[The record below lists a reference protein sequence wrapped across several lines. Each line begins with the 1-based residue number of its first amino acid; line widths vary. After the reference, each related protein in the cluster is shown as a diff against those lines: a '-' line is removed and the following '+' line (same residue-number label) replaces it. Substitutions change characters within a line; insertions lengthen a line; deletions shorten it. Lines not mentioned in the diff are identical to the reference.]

1 MALMGDPGREAY
13 AAHLQRTQEE
23 DEAATREGLEVWFDE
38 ALAGASGRAL
48 DVGAGRGQALD
59 YLAGRG
65 LTAAAWEPD
74 PALAEAL
81 RRRGAL
87 VHDDPDPVAFLR
99 AQAGRF
105 DVVFCK
111 DVLEH
116 LPREQAL
123 EVTRL
128 MGAALRPGGRLVV
141 SVPHAVSFRG
151 IYVRYADF
159 THQAAYTQESLRY
172 LLERAG
178 LASVAFFGP
187 RFRFKARPATLAYRA
202 VRRGWFAVLRA
213 IYWIEHPS
221 RRGQPAHFFPRL
233 VASARGGSGRPS

>member
-1 MALMGDPGREAY
+1 
-13 AAHLQRTQEE
+13 
-23 DEAATREGLEVWFDE
+23 
-38 ALAGASGRAL
+38 
-48 DVGAGRGQALD
+48 D

-65 LTAAAWEPD
+65 LEPEAWEPD
-74 PALAEAL
+74 PALADGL
-81 RRRGAL
+81 RRRGAV
-87 VHDDPDPVAFLR
+87 VHDAPDPAALLR
-99 AQAGRF
+99 GQAGRF

-116 LPREQAL
+116 LPRDQAL

-128 MGAALRPGGRLVV
+128 MGAVLRPGGRLVV

-151 IYVRYADF
+151 VYVRYADF
-159 THQAAYTQESLRY
+159 THQAAFTEESLRY
-172 LLERAG
+172 VLERAG
-178 LASVAFFGP
+178 LADVTFFAP

-233 VASARGGSGRPS
+233 VAAA